1 MSKFKIDDKVYIR
14 KHDYLGFITGINKE
28 EDLYLI
34 DNPYSEYSFQL
45 NEDELTLLKE
55 GDKDVIEST
64 EVKEVLQNEQ
74 TLDDINCKYD
84 TQNEYDY
91 VCMDTGDFKII
102 LDNQTT
108 YLCKR
113 HLLSFLLESSSMKFI
128 IEKI

>member
-14 KHDYLGFITGINKE
+14 KYDYLGFITGINKE

-64 EVKEVLQNEQ
+64 EVKEVLQNEH
-74 TLDDINCKYD
+74 NK
-84 TQNEYDY
+84 
-91 VCMDTGDFKII
+91 
-102 LDNQTT
+102 
-108 YLCKR
+108 
-113 HLLSFLLESSSMKFI
+113 
-128 IEKI
+128 